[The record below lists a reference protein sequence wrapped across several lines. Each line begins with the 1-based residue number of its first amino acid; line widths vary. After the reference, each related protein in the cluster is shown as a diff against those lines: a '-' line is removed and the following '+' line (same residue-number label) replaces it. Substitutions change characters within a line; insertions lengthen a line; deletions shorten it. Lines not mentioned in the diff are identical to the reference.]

1 MRGFLL
7 HARPFQEHGLLLD
20 WLTDDRGWVRMRQ
33 TGGRRVKK
41 RGSSR
46 PPNFVCLELLTAGRG
61 GGWPILKG
69 AEAVEPLRFLRG
81 RRLAA
86 AFYLH
91 ELILRALRP
100 EEPVPGLFLDYWKSL
115 AMLEEPDMPV
125 SVIMR
130 RFERRLLEH
139 LGSGFEWIESL
150 EDGSGNARL
159 DPAGSYRLGR
169 EGGVIAGGGPGAVS
183 GRVLQAIAND
193 QLLDHPDEMRAARD
207 LMQRLLAPHVG
218 SAPFV
223 SRRLWPSAPAAPSGH
238 TGNASEPESP

>member
-41 RGSSR
+41 RGNSR
-46 PPNFVCLELLTAGRG
+46 PPSFVCLELLTAGRG
-61 GGWPILKG
+61 AGWPILKG
-69 AEAVEPLRFLRG
+69 AEPVEPLRFLQG

-100 EEPVPGLFLDYWKSL
+100 EEPMPGLFLDYWKSL
-115 AMLEEPDMPV
+115 AMLDELHMPV

-130 RFERRLLEH
+130 RFERRLLVH

-150 EDGSGNARL
+150 PDSRGDARI
-159 DPAGSYRLGR
+159 DPEGSYRLGL
-169 EGGVIAGGGPGAVS
+169 EGGVVAGGGPGAVS
-183 GRVLQAIAND
+183 GRVLQAIATD
-193 QLLDHPDEMRAARD
+193 QPLAHPEEMRAARD

-218 SAPFV
+218 RAPFV
-223 SRRLWPSAPAAPSGH
+223 SRRLWPSSSAAPSGG